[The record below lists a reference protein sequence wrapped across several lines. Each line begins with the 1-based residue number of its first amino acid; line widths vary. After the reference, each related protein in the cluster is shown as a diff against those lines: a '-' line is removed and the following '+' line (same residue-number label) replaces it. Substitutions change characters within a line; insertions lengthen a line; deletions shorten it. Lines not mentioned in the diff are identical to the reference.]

1 MSKKKEEGLQNIGIL
16 ELTMYFVLAPLILCF
31 GASTIPR
38 WFKPSTRAFVDFQY
52 LILGALLCKMI
63 MLAIDVADV
72 YKFTWSNYDIDY
84 CYHAESV
91 KIFCFDIA
99 ILFIAWY
106 SFLFR
111 KSLSSSAFSGLE
123 RVKYHFICVIISVAT
138 ALSDALT
145 GE

>member
-1 MSKKKEEGLQNIGIL
+1 MSKEEGLLKVGVF

-38 WFKPSTRAFVDFQY
+38 WFNPSARSFVDFQY
-52 LILGALLCKMI
+52 LIHGALLCKMM
-63 MLAIDVADV
+63 MLAIDVADE
-72 YKFTWSNYDIDY
+72 YKFTWSDYDIDY

-99 ILFIAWY
+99 VLFIAWY
-106 SFLFR
+106 SYLFR
-111 KSLSSSAFSGLE
+111 KSLSTTAFTGFKRAKWHL
-123 RVKYHFICVIISVAT
+123 ICIILSVSI